1 MIDINDCDPT
11 FTQAVYA
18 VNVSE
23 NIPMETSIAMVKAS
37 DCDIGENGRLRYTI
51 IRGDNTVFS
60 LDGEWLKLCTVLV

>member
-37 DCDIGENGRLRYTI
+37 DCDIGENGRLRYRI